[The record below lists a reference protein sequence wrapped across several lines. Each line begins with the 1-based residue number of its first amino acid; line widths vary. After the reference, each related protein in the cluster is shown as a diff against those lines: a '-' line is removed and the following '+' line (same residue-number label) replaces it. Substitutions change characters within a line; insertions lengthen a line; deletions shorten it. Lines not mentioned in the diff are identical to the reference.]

1 MCEQNS
7 ISCMPFTWTRDRL
20 DMVHPAYFV
29 FVHYHKQNTHNRT
42 NTMASQPRTDVE
54 HLIARA
60 VDDNS
65 SQSGRSEG
73 SLQTSVVVG
82 GLRRVP
88 RVSDDGGLELLRAQ
102 RRIRELMQAAMGR
115 KSLSKNK
122 TRRCLKNLPH
132 TDRTNVI
139 TVYSF
144 IDDKL
149 WSQHHI
155 RRPKWPGYSTKPK
168 TMCQRILRCGINIP
182 AGTTEEDYWTTML
195 VTAVNNKYTF
205 GKSNV
210 FEKTKVQHKG
220 KIQSATC

>member
-1 MCEQNS
+1 
-7 ISCMPFTWTRDRL
+7 
-20 DMVHPAYFV
+20 MV
-29 FVHYHKQNTHNRT
+29 
-42 NTMASQPRTDVE
+42 SQPRTEVE
-54 HLIARA
+54 LFIANAMQQRA
-60 VDDNS
+60 VNDSS

-73 SLQTSVVVG
+73 SLQTSGVVD
-82 GLRRVP
+82 GLQQVP

-102 RRIRELMQAAMGR
+102 RRIRDLIQAAMGR
-115 KSLSKNK
+115 KSLSKSK

-144 IDDKL
+144 FNDKL

-155 RRPKWPGYSTKPK
+155 CRPKWPRYSTNPK

-210 FEKTKVQHKG
+210 FQKTKVQHKG
-220 KIQSATC
+220 KIQSATLLVRCIVLISVRSHDDIDIALVLQMSVSECIVSYSL